1 MTFQLTVVVSP
12 HALHLIGLRCS
23 LIGRLWLEALGSR
36 QFVKL
41 LAFLSRFLSIRR
53 RADTLCVINYQLYI
67 KNKLKNANFVN
78 LGILGYKGLFF

>member
-53 RADTLCVINYQLYI
+53 RAVTLYVINYQLYI

-78 LGILGYKGLFF
+78 FGILAYKGLFF